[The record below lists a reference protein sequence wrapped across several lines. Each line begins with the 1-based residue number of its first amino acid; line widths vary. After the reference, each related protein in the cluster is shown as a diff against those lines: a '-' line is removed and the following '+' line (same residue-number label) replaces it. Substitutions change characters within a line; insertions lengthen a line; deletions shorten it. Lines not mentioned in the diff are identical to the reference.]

1 MQSGLLFKR
10 LLAFVLDWYFSS
22 LCLNLASRGF
32 LRLLGLDDGKGRAL
46 YYTTQYL
53 LLEML
58 LCVIISFIYFVLIP
72 QMLKKAQTPMMAL
85 LRLQIT
91 NLQGGKPSLTML
103 LKRFYVGSFLLQG
116 YLNSQFSLF
125 IFDWRKLLANYDTQL
140 IANLFAIV
148 SGVCLVIS
156 AYLAFKSKDFSCSL
170 QDYLANTKVSAA

>member
-10 LLAFVLDWYFSS
+10 LFAFVLDWYFSS
-22 LCLNLASRGF
+22 VCLNLAARG
-32 LRLLGLDDGKGRAL
+32 LSYLLALEDGKAKL
-46 YYTTQYL
+46 PNYTVSYL

-58 LCVIISFIYFVLIP
+58 LCIAVSFIYFVLIP
-72 QMLKKAQTPMMAL
+72 QILRKAQTPMMAL

-91 NLQGGKPSLTML
+91 TLQGNKPSLTML
-103 LKRFYVGSFLLQG
+103 LKRFYIGSFLLQG

-125 IFDWRKLLANYDTQL
+125 IFDWRKLLVNYDTQL
-140 IANLFAIV
+140 IANLFVIV

-170 QDYLANTKVSAA
+170 QDYLAHTQVSVA